1 MTEIIRSLR
10 GHHEPQEEVVFHRV
24 IERLAASRRPQP
36 VMVELGSFWA
46 YYSLWF
52 CRAIP
57 GGRVIAMEPDPVYLE
72 VGRRNFALNGLSEA
86 ATFVHGV
93 LGAEPGVPLE
103 FTAES
108 TGTPVSVAQHDLR
121 SLMELAGIDRVDLL
135 LADVQGAEEVLL
147 ARAGG
152 DLATGRVRFLIVS
165 THHHSIS
172 GDPLTHQR
180 ALSRLTG
187 AGAHVIAEHSVP
199 ESFSGDGLIAVS
211 FDERDRDLV
220 VAVSHARARDSLFG
234 ELEIDLDAERRHV
247 DESERRALGAEA
259 RLAEVERELRAAE
272 EERNC
277 ARADLA
283 AIEQTRIWRW
293 SRPARALAAR
303 VRGADRSRPT

>member
-1 MTEIIRSLR
+1 
-10 GHHEPQEEVVFHRV
+10 
-24 IERLAASRRPQP
+24 
-36 VMVELGSFWA
+36 
-46 YYSLWF
+46 
-52 CRAIP
+52 
-57 GGRVIAMEPDPVYLE
+57 MEPDPVYLE

-86 ATFVHGV
+86 ATFVHGA
-93 LGAEPGVPLE
+93 LGAKPGDPLV

-108 TGTPVSVAQHDLR
+108 TGAPVSVVQHDLR
-121 SLMELAGIDRVDLL
+121 SLMKLAGVDRVDLL

-180 ALSRLTG
+180 ALSRLTE
-187 AGAHVIAEHSVP
+187 AGAHVIAEHSVS

-211 FDERDRDLV
+211 FDERDRDLA

-234 ELEIDLDAERRHV
+234 ELEIDLEAERRHL
-247 DESERRALGAEA
+247 EETERRALGAEA
-259 RLAEVERELRAAE
+259 LLTAVEHELRAAE
-272 EERNC
+272 EERNR
-277 ARADLA
+277 ARAELA

-293 SRPARALAAR
+293 SRSARALAAR
-303 VRGADRSRPT
+303 IRGAHRSRPT